1 MSQVEKGLTS
11 IQLDYQMR
19 KSDQN
24 DDLRSAVP
32 EDYVYVDFD
41 KEFAKLISQYVTGPF
56 GRDASLNQDLHE
68 LYT

>member
-1 MSQVEKGLTS
+1 MSLVEKSLSS

-24 DDLRSAVP
+24 DDLRSTVQ

-41 KEFAKLISQYVTGPF
+41 KEFAKLIS
-56 GRDASLNQDLHE
+56 
-68 LYT
+68 

>member
-1 MSQVEKGLTS
+1 MSQVEKGLSS

-41 KEFAKLISQYVTGPF
+41 NDFAKLIS
-56 GRDASLNQDLHE
+56 
-68 LYT
+68 